1 MKPRATQRAGYL
13 AIGVVLSSLFAA
25 AACAKKEAMAS
36 STMAESVAPSMARAE
51 AGADDAKLSSLGY
64 AGPGGGGAQPGA
76 PAPAAPKPSPRKLIK
91 TIEMAIEVRRPEEV
105 SVTLQALAETLG
117 GYVSGVGASR
127 MSDGAMQVSLT
138 LRIPV
143 EKLDAARA
151 EVKKLAAKVLSEQLR
166 TEDVTDQLVD
176 LDARLKTLKATEAE
190 LQALLAESRAKAR
203 KVEEIM
209 AIFRELTEIRTQIEQ
224 IGAQVVGL
232 DRQVAYS
239 TLQIQVSPISAAR
252 PVTGDGWQPGDRV
265 RDSVRTLVNFL
276 RSLGDFLI
284 FALIVGLPVL
294 LVLWLALFLLRKL
307 WRRVRGPRPP
317 HAPRPQPV
325 EPKPE
330 AQGTDAP

>member
-1 MKPRATQRAGYL
+1 MNSRAIQRASFLTIGAVLTSFL
-13 AIGVVLSSLFAA
+13 ALAS
-25 AACAKKEAMAS
+25 CAKKEAR
-36 STMAESVAPSMARAE
+36 APSSAETAGAPVARAE
-51 AGADDAKLSSLGY
+51 AGADAAKLTSLGY
-64 AGPGGGGAQPGA
+64 LGAGGGGAQPNA
-76 PAPAAPKPSPRKLIK
+76 PAPAAPRPSPRKLIK
-91 TIEMAIEVRRPEEV
+91 TIELAIEVRKPEEV
-105 SVTLQALAETLG
+105 STALQALAETLG
-117 GYVSGVGASR
+117 GYVSGVGANR
-127 MSDGAMQVSLT
+127 LEDGAMQVTLT

-151 EVKKLAAKVLSEQLR
+151 EVKKLAVKVLSEQLR

-176 LDARLKTLKATEAE
+176 LDARLKSLRATEVE

-239 TLQIQVSPISAAR
+239 TLQVQISPVSSAR

-265 RDSVRTLVNFL
+265 RDSIRTLVSFL
-276 RSLGDFLI
+276 RGLGNFLI

-294 LVLWLALFLLRKL
+294 AVFWLALFLLRKL
-307 WRRVRGPRPP
+307 WRRVRGDRPP
-317 HAPRPQPV
+317 RVAQTKPQDPG
-325 EPKPE
+325 PT
-330 AQGTDAP
+330 AT

>member
-1 MKPRATQRAGYL
+1 MKSRATQRAGCL
-13 AIGVVLSSLFAA
+13 AIGVVLSSLFSVVS
-25 AACAKKEAMAS
+25 CAKREATGPAGIAGDMS
-36 STMAESVAPSMARAE
+36 ESAEAVAPQMARA
-51 AGADDAKLSSLGY
+51 AA
-64 AGPGGGGAQPGA
+64 PGGGGAQAAA
-76 PAPAAPKPSPRKLIK
+76 PAPAVPRPSPRKLIK
-91 TIEMAIEVRRPEEV
+91 TIEMAIEVRKPEEV
-105 SVTLQALAETLG
+105 SATLQTLAETLG
-117 GYVSGVGASR
+117 GYVSGVGANR
-127 MSDGAMQVSLT
+127 LEDGAMQVTLT

-151 EVKKLAAKVLSEQLR
+151 EVKKLAVKVLSEQLH

-176 LDARLKTLKATEAE
+176 LDARLKTLRATEAE

-239 TLQIQVSPISAAR
+239 TLQVQVSPVSSAR

-265 RDSVRTLVNFL
+265 RDSIRTLVNFL
-276 RSLGDFLI
+276 RGLGDFLI

-294 LVLWLALFLLRKL
+294 SVVWLALFLLRKL
-307 WRRVRGPRPP
+307 WRRVRGKRPP
-317 HAPRPQPV
+317 GFAQ
-325 EPKPE
+325 PKP
-330 AQGTDAP
+330 QDPGAPAP

>member
-1 MKPRATQRAGYL
+1 MSSRATQKAGCL
-13 AIGVVLSSLFAA
+13 AIGVILSSLVVAVS
-25 AACAKKEAMAS
+25 CAKRETPEAEGVAGTLS
-36 STMAESVAPSMARAE
+36 ESAAPQETRA
-51 AGADDAKLSSLGY
+51 ATNANAAKLSSLGY
-64 AGPGGGGAQPGA
+64 VAPGGGAAQPNA
-76 PAPAAPKPSPRKLIK
+76 PAPAAPRPSPRKLIK

-105 SVTLQALAETLG
+105 SATLQKLAETLG

-127 MSDGAMQVSLT
+127 LPDGAMQVAVT

-151 EVKKLAAKVLSEQLR
+151 EVKKLAVKVLSEQLR

-176 LDARLKTLKATEAE
+176 LDARLKTLRATEVE

-203 KVEEIM
+203 KVDEIM
-209 AIFRELTEIRTQIEQ
+209 AIYTELTEIRTQIEQ

-239 TLQIQVSPISAAR
+239 TLQVQISPVSAAR

-265 RDSVRTLVNFL
+265 RDSARTLVNFL
-276 RSLGDFLI
+276 RGLGDFLI

-294 LVLWLALFLLRKL
+294 LVIWLALFLLRKL
-307 WRRVRGPRPP
+307 WRRVRGNRRPKA
-317 HAPRPQPV
+317 AP
-325 EPKPE
+325 PKPRDP
-330 AQGTDAP
+330 GTAAP

>member
-1 MKPRATQRAGYL
+1 MNPRATQTAGCL
-13 AIGVVLSSLFAA
+13 AIGIVLSSFLVATS
-25 AACAKKEAMAS
+25 CSKRAMSPREVPEQGALY
-36 STMAESVAPSMARAE
+36 SVALPPPPSMARAE
-51 AGADDAKLSSLGY
+51 AG
-64 AGPGGGGAQPGA
+64 GAA
-76 PAPAAPKPSPRKLIK
+76 AASAANVPAAPKPSPRKLIK

-105 SVTLQALAETLG
+105 SVTLQVLAETLG

-127 MSDGAMQVSLT
+127 LPDGAMQVSLT

-143 EKLDAARA
+143 EKLDEARA
-151 EVKKLAAKVLSEQLR
+151 EVKKLAVKVLSEQLR

-176 LDARLKTLKATEAE
+176 LEARLKTLRATEGE

-209 AIFRELTEIRTQIEQ
+209 AIFRELTELRTQIEQ

-239 TLQIQVSPISAAR
+239 TLQIQILPVSSAR
-252 PVTGDGWQPGDRV
+252 PVTGDGWQPGDRM
-265 RDSVRTLVNFL
+265 RDSVRTLVSFL
-276 RSLGDFLI
+276 RGLGDFLI

-294 LVLWLALFLLRKL
+294 LVIWLALFLLRKL

-317 HAPRPQPV
+317 RAQRGQTV

-330 AQGTDAP
+330 GAGTDAP

>member
-1 MKPRATQRAGYL
+1 MKATQRAGCL
-13 AIGVVLSSLFAA
+13 AIGVLLSSLFAA
-25 AACAKKEAMAS
+25 VACAKREGTTGSGGIGAPSESEEA
-36 STMAESVAPSMARAE
+36 VAPQMARA
-51 AGADDAKLSSLGY
+51 AAPVDGAA
-64 AGPGGGGAQPGA
+64 AQPNA
-76 PAPAAPKPSPRKLIK
+76 PAPVVPRPSPRKLIK
-91 TIEMAIEVRRPEEV
+91 TIEMAIEVRKPEEV
-105 SVTLQALAETLG
+105 SATLQTLAETLG
-117 GYVSGVGASR
+117 GYVSGVGANR
-127 MSDGAMQVSLT
+127 LEDGAMQVTLT

-151 EVKKLAAKVLSEQLR
+151 EVKKLAVKVLSEQLH

-176 LDARLKTLKATEAE
+176 LDARLKTLRATEAE

-239 TLQIQVSPISAAR
+239 TLQVQISPISSAR

-265 RDSVRTLVNFL
+265 RDSIRTLVNFL
-276 RSLGDFLI
+276 RGLGDFLI

-294 LVLWLALFLLRKL
+294 GVIWLALFLLRKL
-307 WRRVRGPRPP
+307 WRRVRGKRPLGF
-317 HAPRPQPV
+317 AQ
-325 EPKPE
+325 PKP
-330 AQGTDAP
+330 QDPGTPAP

>member
-1 MKPRATQRAGYL
+1 MIPAWVSLSTMSPRATQRAGCL
-13 AIGVVLSSLFAA
+13 AIGVLLSSFFAA
-25 AACAKKEAMAS
+25 VACAKREGMTGSGGIAAPS
-36 STMAESVAPSMARAE
+36 ESAESVAPQMARA
-51 AGADDAKLSSLGY
+51 AA
-64 AGPGGGGAQPGA
+64 PGGGGAQPSA
-76 PAPAAPKPSPRKLIK
+76 PAPAAPRPSPRKLIK
-91 TIEMAIEVRRPEEV
+91 TIEMAIEVRKPEEV
-105 SVTLQALAETLG
+105 SATLQTLAETLG
-117 GYVSGVGASR
+117 GYVSGVGANR
-127 MSDGAMQVSLT
+127 LEDGAMQVMLT

-151 EVKKLAAKVLSEQLR
+151 EVKKLAVKVLSEQLR

-176 LDARLKTLKATEAE
+176 LDARLKTLRATEAE

-239 TLQIQVSPISAAR
+239 TLQVQISPVSSAR

-265 RDSVRTLVNFL
+265 RDSIRTLVNFL
-276 RSLGDFLI
+276 RGLGDFLI

-294 LVLWLALFLLRKL
+294 SVIWLALFLLRKL
-307 WRRVRGPRPP
+307 WRRVRGKRPLGF
-317 HAPRPQPV
+317 AQPT
-325 EPKPE
+325 PKDP
-330 AQGTDAP
+330 DAPAP